1 MHKIEEKSVEESKMT
16 ESDMRFERG
25 AYNHG
30 SFLFDDGTFG
40 YVADPEFDVS
50 EFIDNEDFDW
60 NILDS
65 SDQDAID
72 EAVRKEFDGKLPI
85 GNIYIDRWDLKG
97 EFYQGGCFLY
107 YDGESLSDY
116 CLRNG
121 EPLPVR
127 RVPDEVTDLLEAG
140 DFDGLRALADAVPEL
155 KDI

>member
-1 MHKIEEKSVEESKMT
+1 MHKVEKKPVEEGKMT
-16 ESDMRFERG
+16 ETDMIFKRD
-25 AYNHG
+25 AYNEG

-40 YVADPEFDVS
+40 HVADPEFDVS

-60 NILDS
+60 DILDS

-72 EAVRKEFDGKLPI
+72 KAVSKEFGGKLPI
-85 GNIYIDRWDLKG
+85 GNIYIDRWGLNGD
-97 EFYQGGCFLY
+97 FYQGGCFLY
-107 YDGESLSDY
+107 YEGETLIDY
-116 CLRNG
+116 CHRNG

-127 RVPDEVTDLLEAG
+127 EIPDEIIDMFEAG

>member
-1 MHKIEEKSVEESKMT
+1 MSDA
-16 ESDMRFERG
+16 DMRFVRSG
-25 AYNHG
+25 YNHG

-60 NILDS
+60 SILDS

-72 EAVRKEFDGKLPI
+72 EAVRKEFGGKLPI
-85 GNIYIDRWDLKG
+85 GNIYIDRWGLNG

-121 EPLPVR
+121 EPMPVR

-140 DFDGLRALADAVPEL
+140 DFDGLRALADVVPEL
-155 KDI
+155 KGVGLHD